1 MSNSLMNT
9 YARLPVTFERG
20 EGAWLWDTDGKKYLD
35 ALCGIAVTGLGHA
48 HPQITQAICA
58 QAARLMHTTN
68 LFGIQHQQTLGD
80 KLVQLSGME
89 QCFFANSG
97 AEANEAAIKIA
108 RLYGHHKGIDQPA
121 IVVTENSF
129 HGRTLATLSAT
140 GSRKVQA
147 GFEPLVKGFLRVPYN
162 DLQAIENIAKN
173 DKNVV
178 GVLVEPVQGESGIN
192 IPSDNYL
199 SGIRDICNK
208 HNWLMMLD
216 EIQTGMGRSGKW
228 FAFQH
233 DTFLPD
239 IMTLAKGLGNGF
251 PIGACIARG
260 EAAQT
265 FQPGK
270 HGTTFGGNPLACRT
284 ALEVINVIEQNNLV
298 DRAAHLGTHILSG
311 LKTNLQGVPQVKE
324 VRGKGLLLAIELTSP
339 CTQLAKEGLDNG
351 IVINVTNHNV
361 IRILPPL
368 IINDEEAD
376 LIVEKITS
384 LVKNFTP
391 EQ

>member
-1 MSNSLMNT
+1 MPDTLMNT

-20 EGAWLWDTDGKKYLD
+20 EGAWLWDTEGKQYID

-48 HPQITQAICA
+48 HPQITQAICE
-58 QAARLMHTTN
+58 QAGQLMHTTN
-68 LFGIQHQQTLGD
+68 LFGIKYQQMLGD
-80 KLVQLSGME
+80 QLAQLSGME
-89 QCFFANSG
+89 NCFFANSG

-108 RLYGHHKGIDQPA
+108 RLHAHHRGVEDPA

-162 DLQAIENIAKN
+162 DLQAIENIAKHH
-173 DKNVV
+173 KNVV
-178 GVLVEPVQGESGIN
+178 GVLVEPVQGESGIQ
-192 IPSDNYL
+192 IPDADYL
-199 SGIRDICNK
+199 SGVRAICDN
-208 HNWLMMLD
+208 HQWLMMLD

-233 DTFLPD
+233 FDFLPD

-251 PIGACIARG
+251 PIGVCIARG
-260 EAAQT
+260 EAAKA

-284 ALEVINVIEQNNLV
+284 ALEVIKVIEQNNLV
-298 DRAAHLGTHILSG
+298 SRAAELGERLLGG
-311 LKTNLQGVPQVKE
+311 LKANLQSLPQVKQ
-324 VRGKGLLLAIELTSP
+324 VRGKGLLLAVELNAP
-339 CTQLAKEGLDNG
+339 CTTLAKEALDNG
-351 IVINVTNHNV
+351 IVINVTNSNV

-368 IINDEEAD
+368 IISNEEAD
-376 LIVEKITS
+376 VIVEKITTV
-384 LVKNFTP
+384 VKNFTP
-391 EQ
+391 